1 MDVCFIELEDVLF
14 FYEEEMKHA
23 GSSGWIRDQ
32 FELEACIEAPKHTFD
47 GEYLLDLYGM
57 AAKYVASFAIRHPF
71 SDGNKRMGAVSAV
84 VFLEAN
90 GINYIEKNEGDLA
103 EIVLSYLRNECTE
116 ESIREHFK
124 NNSITT
130 G

>member
-1 MDVCFIELEDVLF
+1 M
-14 FYEEEMKHA
+14 
-23 GSSGWIRDQ
+23 
-32 FELEACIEAPKHTFD
+32 
-47 GEYLLDLYGM
+47 
-57 AAKYVASFAIRHPF
+57 
-71 SDGNKRMGAVSAV
+71 NKRMGAVSAV